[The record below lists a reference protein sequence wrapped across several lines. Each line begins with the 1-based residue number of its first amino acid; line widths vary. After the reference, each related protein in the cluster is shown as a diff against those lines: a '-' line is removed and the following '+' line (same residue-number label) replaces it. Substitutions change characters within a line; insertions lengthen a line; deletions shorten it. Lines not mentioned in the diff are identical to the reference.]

1 MSLIIP
7 KDYKSSLGI
16 IQTQQAIKDLKDFF
30 EQRLG
35 EVLKLTRVSSPLLVL
50 PETGTN
56 DNLNGIEK
64 AVSFEVPDMNKKAE
78 IVQSLA
84 KWKRIAL
91 KKYGFSTGRGLYT
104 DMNAIRKD
112 EELDNIHSIY
122 VDQWDWEVIIDKEE
136 RNIKT
141 LKDTVIK
148 IYDVFKETEERVHE
162 IYPEIQKILPE
173 EITFI
178 TSHEFLDMYTG
189 LNPKEREDAIERLD
203 RQLRVSGCD
212 DRREFDYH
220 KALLNGELPYTI
232 GGGIGQ
238 SRICMYFLNKAHIGE
253 VQVGMN
259 AIRKDEELD
268 NIHSIYV
275 DQWDWEVIIDKE
287 ERNIKTLKDT
297 VIKIYDVFKETEER
311 VHEIY
316 PEIKKILPEEITFIT
331 SQELLDMYPGLNPK
345 EREDAIVRE
354 KGAVFIMQIG
364 KELTNGKKHDGRS
377 PDYDDWDL
385 NGDILFYN
393 PVLDNAIELS
403 SMGIRQIGKELTNG
417 KKHDGR
423 SPDYDDWDL
432 NGDILFYNP
441 VLDNA
446 IELSSMGIRVDEE
459 SLDRQLRVS
468 GCDDRRE
475 FDYHKALLNGELPY
489 TIGGGI
495 GQSRICMYFL
505 NKAHIGEVQ
514 VGIWPNEMV
523 EKCSENGIDLL

>member
-35 EVLKLTRVSSPLLVL
+35 EVLKLTRVSSPLFVL

-178 TSHEFLDMYTG
+178 TS
-189 LNPKEREDAIERLD
+189 
-203 RQLRVSGCD
+203 
-212 DRREFDYH
+212 
-220 KALLNGELPYTI
+220 
-232 GGGIGQ
+232 
-238 SRICMYFLNKAHIGE
+238 
-253 VQVGMN
+253 
-259 AIRKDEELD
+259 
-268 NIHSIYV
+268 
-275 DQWDWEVIIDKE
+275 
-287 ERNIKTLKDT
+287 
-297 VIKIYDVFKETEER
+297 
-311 VHEIY
+311 
-316 PEIKKILPEEITFIT
+316 
-331 SQELLDMYPGLNPK
+331 QELLDMYPGLNPK
-345 EREDAIVRE
+345 EREDAIVRK
-354 KGAVFIMQIG
+354 KGAVFIM
-364 KELTNGKKHDGRS
+364 
-377 PDYDDWDL
+377 
-385 NGDILFYN
+385 
-393 PVLDNAIELS
+393 
-403 SMGIRQIGKELTNG
+403 QIGKELTNG